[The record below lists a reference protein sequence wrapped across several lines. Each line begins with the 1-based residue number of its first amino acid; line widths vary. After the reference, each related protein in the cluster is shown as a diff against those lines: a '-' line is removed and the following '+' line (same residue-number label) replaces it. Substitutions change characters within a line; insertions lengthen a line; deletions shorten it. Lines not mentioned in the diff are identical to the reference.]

1 MAEVTAAAVKS
12 LRDATDMPMMMCK
25 QALQEADGDAERA
38 TQILMEK
45 AGKRLEKR
53 TENATEE
60 GRIFVQ
66 VCDQSGR
73 AVMVEVQCESA
84 PVATGA
90 NLAEFGAML
99 TNQLLTGPGA
109 ETAEELLAQ
118 PAPQGGT
125 LKDVFTALSSKIQEK
140 IVVNRVIRSEAP
152 VGIYVHHDG
161 KTAALF
167 QATGEGKKTDILRD
181 VAMHVAAM
189 KPTVTNTCD
198 ADPALVK
205 AERDRLSEEARA
217 TGKPENII
225 EKIVDGRMK
234 LYYRDEAGVLAEQ
247 AFAKDD
253 TKSVEQVL
261 AESGYKAKAF
271 TLWTLGK

>member
-1 MAEVTAAAVKS
+1 MAEVTAAAVKA

-25 QALQEADGDAERA
+25 QALQEAEGDAEKA
-38 TQILMEK
+38 TQILMDK

-60 GRIFVQ
+60 GRIFIDT
-66 VCDQSGR
+66 CDKSGC
-73 AVMVEVQCESA
+73 ATMVEIQCESA
-84 PVATGA
+84 PVASGA
-90 NLAEFGAML
+90 NLADFGKLLVTQM
-99 TNQLLTGPGA
+99 LTGPGA
-109 ETAEELLAQ
+109 ATADELLAQ
-118 PAPQGGT
+118 STADGRK
-125 LKDVFTALSSKIQEK
+125 LLDIFTALSSKIQEK
-140 IVVNRVIRSEAP
+140 IVVNRVVRADAP
-152 VGIYVHHDG
+152 VGLYVHHDG
-161 KTAALF
+161 KTAAMF
-167 QATGEGKKTDILRD
+167 QATGDGKKTDILRD

-189 KPTVTNTCD
+189 KPTVTNVEE

-205 AERDRLSEEARA
+205 AERDRLSAEARA

-225 EKIVDGRMK
+225 DKIVDGRMK

-253 TKSVEQVL
+253 SKSVEQVL
-261 AESGYKAKAF
+261 AECGFKAKSF